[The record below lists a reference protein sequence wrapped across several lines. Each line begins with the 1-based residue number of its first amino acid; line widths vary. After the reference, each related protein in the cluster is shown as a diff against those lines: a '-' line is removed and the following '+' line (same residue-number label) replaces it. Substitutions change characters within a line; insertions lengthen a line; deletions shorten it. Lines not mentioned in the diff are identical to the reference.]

1 MVKVRDD
8 QPTLADGRLDLA
20 GSVDVFCLL
29 DGTIDRQRVIEAG
42 TYLRG
47 LPHGESL
54 LSVGL
59 AFGVLIAELELGTD
73 AVIAAMLYRA
83 LHGRHATLA
92 DIEARFGHAVAKL
105 TAEVHGMAAFT
116 ALQRRN
122 IPSRF
127 LQFPDENHWVLKP
140 QNSKLWHQEVL
151 AWIDRYTK
159 KR

>member
-59 AFGVLIAELELGTD
+59 AFGVLIAELELGKGLRKFGCPLDVMTEW
-73 AVIAAMLYRA
+73 IAS
-83 LHGRHATLA
+83 
-92 DIEARFGHAVAKL
+92 VS
-105 TAEVHGMAAFT
+105 
-116 ALQRRN
+116 
-122 IPSRF
+122 P
-127 LQFPDENHWVLKP
+127 
-140 QNSKLWHQEVL
+140 
-151 AWIDRYTK
+151 
-159 KR
+159 